1 MMKCLFFLLLPLVAT
16 AQRPVAP
23 ALLPDPAGALTAY
36 RVNLTK
42 LRQEHPN
49 HRNDLPDLR
58 FFLFGMGDRLKLI
71 YRDGRLI
78 NALTGN
84 IEEQWNVEKAVIV
97 PSEYTVA
104 LDLANPPAGQPRTVQ
119 IREDENGVWI
129 LQPGKRPRLIP
140 GTRSPLAL
148 PRFADNAYGPLL
160 RVLHQEVLIN
170 VIYGRPVPNF
180 MVYAKPWYR
189 DAALMAM
196 VLRETGNLRLI
207 RDWIMA
213 LRDPF
218 DRNNHG
224 IAEADNPGQ
233 VLFLVSLVSD
243 KTHPVVQAALDSVKQ
258 FEYLTDTGVVRHSDR
273 PNPSPSGEGSRS
285 IVGKTD
291 YAEHPVFQTKWLKYG
306 LKSLGL
312 PDPYVIPAQY
322 DSYSSLFWW
331 DYKDQHVSAASAG
344 KKEFDDGLSTN
355 YPYLVWAEDH
365 FYDRAAPQKRGI
377 VGNLDYPLSW
387 EQNASDAHYPGMTV
401 LEKGLVKQRLAFPHT
416 WHAAEMFLSLME
428 KQGVKLFIL
437 PR

>member
-1 MMKCLFFLLLPLVAT
+1 MRIHYLFFLLIPLFT
-16 AQRPVAP
+16 WAQKPTPP
-23 ALLPDPAGALTAY
+23 ALHPDPAGALTTY
-36 RVNLTK
+36 RASLAAW
-42 LRQEHPN
+42 RQQHPN
-49 HRNDLPDLR
+49 RRILPDLS

-84 IEEQWNVEKAVIV
+84 IEEQWSVKQAVIV
-97 PSEYTVA
+97 PSEYLVA
-104 LDLANPPAGQPRTVQ
+104 LELTGEPTGQPQTVQ

-129 LQPGKRPRLIP
+129 LQPGKRPKLIP
-140 GTRSPLAL
+140 GTRSPLIL
-148 PRFADNAYGPLL
+148 PRFADNPYGLVL

-170 VIYGRPVPNF
+170 VINGRPVPNF
-180 MVYAKPWYR
+180 FVYAKPWYR

-196 VLRETGNLRLI
+196 VMRETGNLRLI
-207 RDWIMA
+207 RDWILA
-213 LRDPF
+213 IRDPF

-233 VLFLVSLVSD
+233 VLFLASLVSD
-243 KTHPVVQAALDSVKQ
+243 KTHPAVQMALDSVKR
-258 FEYLTDTGVVRHSDR
+258 FEHLT
-273 PNPSPSGEGSRS
+273 PSPSPKGEGSKS

-312 PDPYVIPAQY
+312 PDPYVIPNQY

-331 DYKDQHVSAASAG
+331 DYKPEHVPG
-344 KKEFDDGLSTN
+344 KKFVEKDSDY

-365 FYDRAAPQKRGI
+365 FSEEKRGI

-387 EQNASDAHYPGMTV
+387 EQNASDAHYPGLTV
-401 LEKGLVKQRLAFPHT
+401 LDKGLVKQRLAFPHT
-416 WHAAEMFLSLME
+416 WHAAEMFLLLMND
-428 KQGVKLFIL
+428 
-437 PR
+437 

>member
-1 MMKCLFFLLLPLVAT
+1 MTKRCLFFLLLPLTAT
-16 AQRPVAP
+16 AQRPVP
-23 ALLPDPAGALTAY
+23 PVLHPDPAGALTTY
-36 RVNLTK
+36 RANLTAW
-42 LRQEHPN
+42 RAEHPN
-49 HRNDLPDLR
+49 RRTLPDLA

-84 IEEQWNVEKAVIV
+84 IEEQWNVKQAVIV
-97 PSEYTVA
+97 PSEYLVA
-104 LDLANPPAGQPRTVQ
+104 LELTSVAIGQPQTVQ

-140 GTRSPLAL
+140 GTRSALKL
-148 PRFADNAYGPLL
+148 PRFATDVHGPVL

-170 VIYGRPVPNF
+170 VINGRPVPNF

-196 VLRETGNLRLI
+196 VMRETGNLRLI
-207 RDWIMA
+207 RDWILA
-213 LRDPF
+213 IRDPF

-233 VLFLVSLVSD
+233 VLFLASLVSD
-243 KTHPVVQAALDSVKQ
+243 KTHPAVPMVLDSVKR
-258 FEYLTDTGVVRHSDR
+258 FRKEDY
-273 PNPSPSGEGSRS
+273 

-291 YAEHPVFQTKWLKYG
+291 YAEHPVFQTKWIKYG

-312 PDPYVIPAQY
+312 PDPYVIPKEY

-331 DYKDQHVSAASAG
+331 DYKDAHVPG
-344 KKEFDDGLSTN
+344 KRFAEKDSDN

-365 FYDRAAPQKRGI
+365 FYSRAGAVEQRGI
-377 VGNLDYPLSW
+377 VGDLDYPLSW
-387 EQNASDAHYPGMTV
+387 EQNASDAHYPGLTV
-401 LEKGLVKQRLAFPHT
+401 LDKGLVKQKLAFPHT

-428 KQGVKLFIL
+428 
-437 PR
+437 R

>member
-1 MMKCLFFLLLPLVAT
+1 MLNYRLLFLLIPLIT
-16 AQRPVAP
+16 NAQKPVAP
-23 ALLPDPAGALTAY
+23 ALLTDPAGALTTY
-36 RVNLTK
+36 RANLTN
-42 LRQEHPN
+42 LRLEHSN

-84 IEEQWNVEKAVIV
+84 IEEQWNVEKAVII

-104 LDLANPPAGQPRTVQ
+104 LDLTDPPAGQPRTVQ

-129 LQPGKRPRLIP
+129 LQPGKRSRLIP
-140 GTRSPLAL
+140 GTRSPLVL
-148 PRFADNAYGPLL
+148 PRFANNAYGPIL

-207 RDWIMA
+207 RDWILA

-243 KTHPVVQAALDSVKQ
+243 RTHPVVQVALDSVKQ
-258 FEYLTDTGVVRHSDR
+258 FRKGNY
-273 PNPSPSGEGSRS
+273 

-291 YAEHPVFQTKWLKYG
+291 YAGHPVFQTKWLKYG

-312 PDPYVIPAQY
+312 PDPYVIPEQY

-331 DYKDQHVSAASAG
+331 DYTGEHVSATSAG

-355 YPYLVWAEDH
+355 YPYLAWAEDH
-365 FYDRAAPQKRGI
+365 FYDRAKPEKRGI
-377 VGNLDYPLSW
+377 VGNPDYPLSW

-401 LEKGLVKQRLAFPHT
+401 LEKGLVKQRLAFPHA
-416 WHAAEMFLSLME
+416 WHAAEVFLVLLRE
-428 KQGVKLFIL
+428 
-437 PR
+437 

>member
-1 MMKCLFFLLLPLVAT
+1 MFTRCLFFLLIPLLT
-16 AQRPVAP
+16 CAQKPVPP
-23 ALLPDPAGALTAY
+23 ALLTDPAGALQTY
-36 RVNLTK
+36 RASLTK
-42 LRQEHPN
+42 LRLEHPN
-49 HRNDLPDLR
+49 RRDLPDLK

-84 IEEQWNVEKAVIV
+84 IEEQWNVKQAVIV
-97 PSEYTVA
+97 PSEYVVHLELTGETV
-104 LDLANPPAGQPRTVQ
+104 GQPRTVQ

-129 LQPGKRPRLIP
+129 LQPGKRPKLIP
-140 GTRSPLAL
+140 GTRSPLVL
-148 PRFADNAYGPLL
+148 PRFADNPYSPVL

-170 VIYGRPVPNF
+170 VINGRPVPNF

-196 VLRETGNLRLI
+196 VMRETGNLRLI
-207 RDWIMA
+207 RDWILA
-213 LRDPF
+213 IRDPF

-233 VLFLVSLVSD
+233 VLFLASLVSD
-243 KTHPVVQAALDSVKQ
+243 KTHPAVPVALDSVKR
-258 FEYLTDTGVVRHSDR
+258 FRKENYIL
-273 PNPSPSGEGSRS
+273 
-285 IVGKTD
+285 GKTD

-312 PDPYVIPAQY
+312 PDPYVIPKQY

-331 DYKDQHVSAASAG
+331 DYKSEHVSG
-344 KKEFDDGLSTN
+344 KKFAEKDSDH

-365 FYDRAAPQKRGI
+365 FYGRADAPEKRGI

-401 LEKGLVKQRLAFPHT
+401 LDKGLVKQKLAFPHT
-416 WHAAEMFLSLME
+416 WHAAEMFLLLMDN
-428 KQGVKLFIL
+428 
-437 PR
+437 